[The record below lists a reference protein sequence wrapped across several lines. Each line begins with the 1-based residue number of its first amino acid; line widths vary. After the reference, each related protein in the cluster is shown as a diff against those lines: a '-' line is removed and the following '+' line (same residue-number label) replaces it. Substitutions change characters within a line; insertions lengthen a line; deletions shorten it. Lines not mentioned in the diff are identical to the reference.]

1 MGATLLVVFA
11 IIGVPV
17 TMTMIFHLAVLLA
30 NKIIQW
36 YWEFIDTHDPSKS
49 TAILVG
55 TLAVLL
61 FALAFM
67 VMFCIL
73 VGMWWVVLT

>member
-17 TMTMIFHLAVLLA
+17 TMTMIFHLAVLLE